1 MKTKVT
7 VMLMVLAWGVVIGAV
22 PAWAKETAYNYL
34 IAYSYRDKVVYHSTI
49 FTNKVS
55 GESSSEE
62 EYVNDTAS
70 ILKAESAFQ
79 KHLAQS
85 LKVNSPDLTVSARM
99 AYKSEEIAKKR
110 MDNEI
115 GDFRFKGFE
124 IKEAGFKYSD

>member
-7 VMLMVLAWGVVIGAV
+7 VMLMVLAWGLIIGAA

-34 IAYSYRDKVVYHSTI
+34 IAYSYKDKVVYHSTI
-49 FTNKVS
+49 FTNKVK

-62 EYVNDTAS
+62 EFAIDTAS
-70 ILKAESAFQ
+70 ILKLESAFQ

-99 AYKSEEIAKKR
+99 AYKSQEIAKKR

-124 IKEAGFKYSD
+124 IKDAGFKYSD